1 MGLDKQEMKQAV
13 CAAIDKRK
21 GQIISIG
28 QDIYAHPELG
38 YKETRT
44 AAIVQRAFEELGFD
58 YQKGLAR
65 TGLRADLKG
74 GADGPKLAVM
84 GELDAVVCPKHP
96 NADPNTGAAHSC
108 GHNGQIAAMLGV
120 AMALHDTDVL
130 KELSGSVALFAV
142 PAEEAVEIEWRKG
155 LMDSG
160 EIRFIGGKQE
170 MIARGCFDDVDL
182 SMMVH
187 QTAGPNVLTGG
198 TCNGFVA
205 KYVHYIGKEAHA
217 GGAPHEGIN
226 ALSAARLGLA
236 AIDAQRETFRDEDAI
251 RVHPIINKGGDLVN
265 VIPADVRMETYV
277 RGKTMPAVLDA
288 SRKVDR
294 ALQAGAFAMGAK
306 VDISTLPGYMPRIE
320 CPPMDEAF
328 AANAV
333 ALVGPERVEK
343 EGHGAGSTDFGDIT
357 HIMPGIHCY
366 VGGAEGPAHS
376 SDYRITDPELFY
388 VTAAK
393 LMAMTVI
400 DLLCDGAA
408 LAKRT
413 LTEIRPPYADKEA
426 YLAAWKE
433 LAGV

>member
-1 MGLDKQEMKQAV
+1 MDKQQMKQAL
-13 CAAIDKRK
+13 CAAIDNRRDE
-21 GQIISIG
+21 IVAIG
-28 QDIYAHPELG
+28 EDIFAHPELG

-44 AAIVQRAFEELGFD
+44 SAIVQRVFGELGFD
-58 YQKGLAR
+58 YK
-65 TGLRADLKG
+65 TGLGITGVRADLNG
-74 GADGPKLAVM
+74 GKQGPTLAVM

-96 NADPNTGAAHSC
+96 NADPQTGAAHSC

-120 AMALHDTDVL
+120 AMALHDSGVL
-130 KELSGSVALFAV
+130 PALSGRVSLFAV
-142 PAEEAVEIEWRKG
+142 PAEEAVEIEWRKSM
-155 LMDSG
+155 MDQG
-160 EIRFIGGKQE
+160 KIRFIGGKQQL
-170 MIARGCFDDVDL
+170 IADGCFDDVDL

-187 QTAGPNVLTGG
+187 QTAGPIVATGG

-217 GGAPHEGIN
+217 GGAPHLGIN
-226 ALSAARLGLA
+226 ALSACRLGLA
-236 AIDAQRETFRDEDAI
+236 AIDAQRETFRDEDNI

-277 RGKTMPAVLDA
+277 RGKNMPAVLDA

-333 ALVGPERVEK
+333 ALMGADAVKK
-343 EGHGAGSTDFGDIT
+343 EDHGAGSTDFGDIT

-366 VGGAEGPAHS
+366 VGGAEGDAHS
-376 SDYRITDPELFY
+376 SNYRITDPELFY
-388 VTAAK
+388 VNAAK

-400 DLLCDGAA
+400 DLLGDDAA
-408 LAKRT
+408 LARRT
-413 LTEIRPPYADKEA
+413 VETVAHPYADKDA
-426 YLAAWKE
+426 YLDAWKE
-433 LAGV
+433 LVGE

>member
-1 MGLDKQEMKQAV
+1 MDKQQMKQAV
-13 CAAIDKRK
+13 CAAIDKRRDE
-21 GQIISIG
+21 ILAIG
-28 QDIYAHPELG
+28 QDIFSHPELG

-44 AAIVQRAFEELGFD
+44 AGIVQRVFDELGFE
-58 YQKGLAR
+58 YQSGLAR
-65 TGLRADLKG
+65 TGLRTELKG
-74 GADGPKLAVM
+74 GAEGPKLAVM

-96 NADPNTGAAHSC
+96 NADPKTGAAHSC

-120 AMALHDTDVL
+120 AMALHDTDIMR
-130 KELSGSVALFAV
+130 ELSGSVALFAI
-142 PAEEAVEIEWRKG
+142 PAEEAVEIEWRKS

-187 QTAGPNVLTGG
+187 QTQGGNIYTGG

-277 RGKTMPAVLDA
+277 RGKTMSAVLDA
-288 SRKVDR
+288 ARKVDR

-328 AANAV
+328 AANA
-333 ALVGPERVEK
+333 AELVGANRVLK

-366 VGGAEGPAHS
+366 VGGSEGNAHS
-376 SDYRITDPELFY
+376 SNYRITDPELFY
-388 VTAAK
+388 IVSAK
-393 LMAMTVI
+393 VMAMTVI

-408 LAKRT
+408 LARKT
-413 LTEIRPPYADKEA
+413 LETVEHPYAGKEA

-433 LAGV
+433 LTGI